1 VIRLAHPAI
10 GAVLVAITGC
20 SVRGTDVRPVA
31 PTPPATF
38 ESRDTALATTEPV
51 DAWWTTFQDARMTSL
66 VEQALARS
74 PDVRQA
80 TALVRLARARMR
92 EQEGANWPAGGASV
106 RFDRSRSQTV
116 SPVSTADLFD
126 AGVDATWEVDIFGA
140 RSAAI
145 AGARAD
151 FARERSLR
159 RLTLVSIAA
168 EVVLAYA
175 DIRGTQLRLAVA
187 RDNVANQESAA
198 TLTEQL
204 LNAGRGTQLDVDR
217 AIALLEST
225 RASIPPLLAA
235 ESAAIYRLGVLV
247 GSDPQAL
254 SADLRVPDTLFAP
267 PKELAIGEPLTLLR
281 RRPDV
286 AAAEYA
292 VLAAAARA
300 GVAAA
305 ELFPRLVLNGGIG
318 VQSFSVGAADNRGLQ
333 FGFGIGVTLP
343 FLEWN
348 RIRQRILAADATAEI
363 AVADY
368 ERTALSALEEAERAI
383 SAYVQERERFGHLDL
398 SARSARAAANL
409 ARQRYQLGVD
419 NFLTV
424 LDAERVRLDAE
435 DQLAQSRVEVTRQA
449 AAIFKALGGGWSE
462 AERLTSAQLADDDRA
477 RLQRI
482 VDVGRPQSRR

>member
-1 VIRLAHPAI
+1 VTRRTHPIIGVLLLATSA
-10 GAVLVAITGC
+10 C
-20 SVRGTDVRPVA
+20 SVRGTDVTTVP
-31 PTPPATF
+31 PTPADAF
-38 ESRDTALATTEPV
+38 ESRDTTLATTEPV

-74 PDVRQA
+74 PDVRAA

-92 EQEGANWPAGGASV
+92 EQEGENWPPGGLRASYG
-106 RFDRSRSQTV
+106 RSRTQTTT
-116 SPVSTADLFD
+116 PVSTADLFD
-126 AGVDATWEVDIFGA
+126 AGVDASWEVDVFGA

-145 AGARAD
+145 AAGRAD

-159 RLTLVSIAA
+159 RLTLVSVAA

-175 DIRGTQLRLAVA
+175 DVRGTQTRLMVA

-198 TLTEQL
+198 ALTEQL

-217 AIALLEST
+217 ANALLEST

-235 ESAAIYRLGVLV
+235 ESAAIYRLSVLV
-247 GSDPQAL
+247 GAEPQAL
-254 SADLRVPDTLFAP
+254 VTDLRIPDTLTSP
-267 PKELAIGEPLTLLR
+267 PNELAIGEPLTLLR

-286 AAAEYA
+286 AAAEFA

-305 ELFPRLVLNGGIG
+305 DLFPRLVLSGGVG
-318 VQSFSVGAADNRGLQ
+318 FQSFSVGNVDNNGLR
-333 FGFGIGVTLP
+333 FGVGVGVTLP

-348 RIRQRILAADATAEI
+348 RIRQRILAADAAAEI
-363 AVADY
+363 TVADY
-368 ERTALSALEEAERAI
+368 ERTALSALEEGERAI

-398 SARSARAAANL
+398 AARAARSAANL

-435 DQLAQSRVEVTRQA
+435 DQLAQSRVEVTRLA
-449 AAIFKALGGGWSE
+449 ASIFKALGGGWSE
-462 AERLTSAQLADDDRA
+462 AERLTSAQLADDDSA
-477 RLQRI
+477 RLKRI
-482 VDVGRPQSRR
+482 VDVERK